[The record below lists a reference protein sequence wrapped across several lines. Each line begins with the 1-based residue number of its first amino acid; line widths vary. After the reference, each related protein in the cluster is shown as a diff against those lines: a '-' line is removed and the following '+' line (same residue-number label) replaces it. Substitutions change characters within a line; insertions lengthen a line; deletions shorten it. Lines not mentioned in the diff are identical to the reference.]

1 MRLFFWITVAV
12 LLPLF
17 SSANSQD
24 EGLISD
30 HCLWMADSQDQNWS
44 TYPSTDFLGLTCK
57 QIQGLNTKI
66 GVVTSIAIVGAK
78 DLWTDRQFRQ
88 QLFPALLSAGAFV
101 TANPAVAVVTVV
113 GIYGVT
119 RMYIALTKS
128 IEECEAADQKA
139 LEDRLRSELQT
150 KLQLH

>member
-1 MRLFFWITVAV
+1 MKIVLGLLLFLSTPFYAK
-12 LLPLF
+12 
-17 SSANSQD
+17 AD
-24 EGLISD
+24 EGADSLISD
-30 HCLWMADSQDQNWS
+30 HCLWMAASQDQNWS

-150 KLQLH
+150 KLRLH